1 MTTEYFIALSIV
13 VLLAILTVCLILS
26 SDKADDEIEK
36 ARVLIANLKYA
47 VGEHEMQIDALKQ
60 ELAKKDSLI
69 SILRAEI
76 QEKEK
81 K

>member
-26 SDKADDEIEK
+26 SDKTDNEIEK
-36 ARVLIANLKYA
+36 SKVLIANLEFA
-47 VGEHEMQIDALKQ
+47 VGEQEEQIAELKQ
-60 ELAKKDSLI
+60 ELAKKESLI
-69 SILRAEI
+69 SILRTEI

>member
-26 SDKADDEIEK
+26 SDKTDNEIEK
-36 ARVLIANLKYA
+36 AKVLIANLEFA
-47 VGEHEMQIDALKQ
+47 VGEQEEQIAELKQ
-60 ELAKKDSLI
+60 ELAKKESLI
-69 SILRAEI
+69 SILRTEI

>member
-13 VLLAILTVCLILS
+13 VLLAILTVYLILS
-26 SDKADDEIEK
+26 SDKDDDKIEYLNELVVEINAINCEQK
-36 ARVLIANLKYA
+36 
-47 VGEHEMQIDALKQ
+47 MQIEALKR
-60 ELAKKDSLI
+60 ELAKKDSLV

>member
-13 VLLAILTVCLILS
+13 VLLAVLTVFLILS
-26 SDKADDEIEK
+26 SDKTDDEIEK
-36 ARVLIANLKYA
+36 AKVLIANLEFA
-47 VGEHEMQIDALKQ
+47 VGEQEEQIAELKQ
-60 ELAKKDSLI
+60 ELAKKESLI
-69 SILRAEI
+69 SILRTEI

>member
-26 SDKADDEIEK
+26 SDKTDNEIEK
-36 ARVLIANLKYA
+36 SKVLIANLEFA
-47 VGEHEMQIDALKQ
+47 VGEQEEQIEALKQ
-60 ELAKKDSLI
+60 ELAKKESLI
-69 SILRAEI
+69 SILRTEI